1 MTLLSHSDGRRLD
14 QHLDEVV
21 AAARSIL
28 ATHTLSFPGLP
39 PATLAAALDLTA
51 ATHDVAKATSHFQ
64 AYIRNEPYNS
74 ALKPHA
80 LLSACYAFHRARG
93 LPDLPWGEVIPGL
106 IACAVAGHHS
116 AYPGFADL
124 ATTVFRSLDTL
135 HQQLDTLDP
144 TVFAMTPG
152 GVSLAGGFTHAD
164 LDRVAGSLRA
174 LARSYPRRPLEEKIR
189 HRILGLFL
197 VSVLLEAD
205 RTVLAL
211 GRLPADPPL
220 PLPATAV
227 PEHIT
232 TLPVYNTEIG
242 RIRGECLARAAS
254 TDQDQPIQTLTLPT
268 GTGKTLTALHR
279 ALALRARAA
288 GAPPRIVVA
297 MPYLS
302 VIEQTDE
309 VYRAVLQDEIAAEGD
324 RVHLSSH
331 SLAPFRYRAGEGSE
345 DDNAVEFLLSTWQAA
360 VVTTTFDQVL
370 YALFSRSPRHLIR
383 FHTLLNAV
391 LLIDEVQALPA
402 ALWLPVNRFLTA
414 LTEIGQTR
422 VIALSAT
429 QPGVFPGAA
438 ECVPDPGRYFERL
451 NRVRLTIRYAPETV
465 PAFCDRILPALRE
478 APAPTLIVLNTIAAC
493 EAVYRDLGARLDR
506 PVHYLSA
513 RLPPALRSA
522 RLEAVKREMAA
533 GENPIL
539 VATQCI
545 EAGVDIDMGR
555 VYRDFGPLD
564 AIIQICGRCNRHGT
578 RARGEVEVVRLVTED
593 GDLYARQVYDDP
605 RLDATLRAL
614 AGTVTLDEP
623 AFPARIDRYFA
634 EVRDEAERSE
644 KVACAFAEGSDTLS
658 VRALLRGE
666 DDGISFVIGSCDP
679 GLREE
684 LRAVARIEDRWER
697 RYALK
702 RLLPRVARCS
712 VSLRVSE
719 EDADRMTDEVIYG
732 FRFVREPYYDS
743 EGVGLSENP
752 SWGLIL

>member
-1 MTLLSHSDGRRLD
+1 MLLSHSDGRRLD
-14 QHLDEVV
+14 QHLGEVV
-21 AAARSIL
+21 AAARALL

-51 ATHDVAKATSHFQ
+51 ATHDVGKASSHFQ
-64 AYIRNEPYNS
+64 AYLRNEPYIP

-80 LLSACYAFHRARG
+80 LLSACYAFHRAQAIPG
-93 LPDLPWGEVIPGL
+93 LLWGDVIPGL
-106 IACAVAGHHS
+106 VACAVAGHHGE
-116 AYPGFADL
+116 YPGVPTL
-124 ATTVFRSLDTL
+124 ALAIKREIATL

-144 TVFAMTPG
+144 AVFALAPG

-164 LDRVAGSLRA
+164 LDRVARA
-174 LARSYPRRPLEEKIR
+174 VADLARSYGRRPLEEKIR

-197 VSVLLEAD
+197 ISVLLEAD

-211 GRLPADPPL
+211 GRLPDDPPL
-220 PLPATAV
+220 PLPVAAV
-227 PEHIT
+227 ADHIT
-232 TLPVYNTEIG
+232 TLPVYDTEIG
-242 RIRGECLARAAS
+242 RIRGECLAQAAH
-254 TDQDQPIQTLTLPT
+254 TDHSPPIQTLTLPT
-268 GTGKTLTALHR
+268 GTGKTLTALHL
-279 ALALRARAA
+279 ALALRNRAA
-288 GAPPRIVVA
+288 GTPPKVVVA

-302 VIEQTDE
+302 IIEQTNE
-309 VYRAVLQDEIAAEGD
+309 VYRAVLQATIAAEGD
-324 RVHLSSH
+324 RVHLSRH
-331 SLAPFRYRAGEGSE
+331 SLAPFRYRNEDE
-345 DDNAVEFLLSTWQAA
+345 DLDDNAVEFLLSTWQAA

-370 YALFSRSPRHLIR
+370 YAVFSRSPRHLIR

-414 LTEIGQTR
+414 MTEIGQTR
-422 VIALSAT
+422 VLALSAT
-429 QPGVFPGAA
+429 QPGVFPDAA
-438 ECVPDPGRYFERL
+438 ECVPGSARYFERL

-478 APAPTLIVLNTIAAC
+478 DPAPTLIVLNTIAAC

-522 RLEAVKREMAA
+522 LLVRVKEEMAA
-533 GENPIL
+533 GENPVL
-539 VATQCI
+539 VATQCV

-578 RARGEVEVVRLVTED
+578 RARGEVEVVRLVTEN

-623 AFPARIDRYFA
+623 EFPARIDRYFA

-644 KVACAFAEGSDTLS
+644 KVACAFSEGSDAVS
-658 VRALLRGE
+658 VRTLLRGE
-666 DDGISFVIGSCDP
+666 DDGISFVIGSCGP

-684 LRAVARIEDRWER
+684 LRAVARIEGRWAR

-719 EDADRMTDEVIYG
+719 EVADRMTDEVIYG
-732 FRFVREPYYDS
+732 IRFLKPELFD
-743 EGVGLSENP
+743 ENGTGI
-752 SWGLIL
+752 S

>member
-1 MTLLSHSDGRRLD
+1 MLAR
-14 QHLDEVV
+14 HLNEVV
-21 AAARSIL
+21 AAARAIL
-28 ATHTLSFPGLP
+28 ATHAISFPGLP
-39 PATLAAALDLTA
+39 SATLAAALNLTA
-51 ATHDVAKATSHFQ
+51 AVHDLAKATSHFQ
-64 AYIRNEPYNS
+64 AYLRNEPYIP
-74 ALKPHA
+74 ALKPHS
-80 LLSACYAFHRARG
+80 LLSACYAFHRAQAI
-93 LPDLPWGEVIPGL
+93 PDLPWGDVIPGL
-106 IACAVAGHHS
+106 IACAVAGHHGE
-116 AYPGFADL
+116 YPGFPAL
-124 ATTVFRSLDTL
+124 ALAIKRGITTL
-135 HQQLDTLDP
+135 HRQLDALDP
-144 TVFAMTPG
+144 AVFALTPG
-152 GVSLAGGFTHAD
+152 GVSLGPGFTHED
-164 LDRVAGSLRA
+164 LDRVARA
-174 LARSYPRRPLEEKIR
+174 VADLARSYPRRPLDEKIR

-211 GRLPADPPL
+211 GRLPDDTSI

-232 TLPVYNTEIG
+232 TLPVYDTEIG
-242 RIRGECLARAAS
+242 RIRGECLAQAAC
-254 TDQDQPIQTLTLPT
+254 TGQDQPIQTLTLPT

-279 ALALRARAA
+279 ALALRAQAA
-288 GAPPRIVVA
+288 GAPPKIVVA

-309 VYRAVLQDEIAAEGD
+309 VYRAVLRGPIAAEGD
-324 RVHLSSH
+324 RVHLSRH
-331 SLAPFRYRAGEGSE
+331 SLAPFRYRGGDGSE
-345 DDNAVEFLLSTWQAA
+345 EDNAVEFLLSTWQAA

-370 YALFSRSPRHLIR
+370 YTLFSRSPRHLIR

-402 ALWLPVNRFLTA
+402 ALWLPVTRFLTA

-422 VIALSAT
+422 VLALSAT

-438 ECVPDPGRYFERL
+438 ECIPDPGRYFERL

-465 PAFCDRILPALRE
+465 PAFCDRILPTLRE
-478 APAPTLIVLNTIAAC
+478 DPAPTLIVLNTIAAC

-522 RLEAVKREMAA
+522 RLEAVKREMERR
-533 GENPIL
+533 ENPVL

-578 RARGEVEVVRLVTED
+578 RARGEVEVVRLVTE
-593 GDLYARQVYDDP
+593 GVGLYSRQVYDDP

-644 KVACAFAEGSDTLS
+644 KVACAFAEGSDTIS
-658 VRALLRGE
+658 IRALLRGE
-666 DDGISFVIGSCDP
+666 DDGISFVVGSCDP

-684 LRAVARIEDRWER
+684 LRAVARIEGRWAR

-702 RLLPRVARCS
+702 RLLHRVAQCS
-712 VSLRVSE
+712 VSIRVSE
-719 EDADRMTDEVIYG
+719 AEADRMTDEVICG
-732 FRFVREPYYDS
+732 VRFIKPELFDEDGTGIS
-743 EGVGLSENP
+743 
-752 SWGLIL
+752 